1 MFYKDG
7 ESVGRR
13 LQNVAYPRLRN
24 LQQEP
29 RLETSGGK
37 IRKQSTEDH
46 VGELGGRQF

>member
-1 MFYKDG
+1 MMENQKGEGYKMWP
-7 ESVGRR
+7 
-13 LQNVAYPRLRN
+13 YPRLKN

-46 VGELGGRQF
+46 VGGLGGKQS